1 MQVERTNSDALVVNR
16 LPDGST
22 LIVDKG
28 NDQVLALNATA
39 AAAWDACSTPA
50 TLSQITQRMQ
60 SSLDPKINEEFAEA
74 AVLQLQEKKLVQTTG
89 GKPNRRQFMAALG
102 VVAALPIV
110 TSLPVAEQKAFAQQA
125 KSVPPGSGGSGS
137 GSSSGGSGSGS
148 GGQSFLDWLLHLLG
162 LK

>member
-1 MQVERTNSDALVVNR
+1 MQVERINSNALVVNR

-22 LIVDKG
+22 VIVDKG

-39 AAAWDACSTPA
+39 AAAWDACSAPA

-60 SSLDPKINEEFAEA
+60 SSLDPKITEEFAEA
-74 AVLQLQEKKLVQTTG
+74 AVLQLQEKKLVQTLG
-89 GKPNRRQFMAALG
+89 GHPSRRQFIAALG
-102 VVAALPIV
+102 VVVALPIV
-110 TSLPVAEQKAFAQQA
+110 TSLPVAEQKAYAQQA
-125 KSVPPGSGGSGS
+125 KSAPPSHGGSGGSGS
-137 GSSSGGSGSGS
+137 SGNGGNG